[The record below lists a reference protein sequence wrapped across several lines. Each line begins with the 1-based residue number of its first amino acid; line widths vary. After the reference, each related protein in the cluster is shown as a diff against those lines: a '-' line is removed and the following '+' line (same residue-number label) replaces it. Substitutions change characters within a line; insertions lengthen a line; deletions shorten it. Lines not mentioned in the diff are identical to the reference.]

1 MAAAEQKHPFPA
13 AISEGLAPA
22 AEIPQ
27 ATQAAPGTVHTQIAD
42 SLSYTA
48 PTADAA
54 PAGDK
59 KTAAPA
65 PAAGQAALPPPPP
78 QKRDV
83 LHVVGRFFKRM
94 FGG

>member
-27 ATQAAPGTVHTQIAD
+27 AARGTVHTQVAD

-65 PAAGQAALPPPPP
+65 PAAGQAAPPPPPPPP
-78 QKRDV
+78 QKRDG